1 MRRSWLL
8 SAAVLAGALALGCAD
23 QPLPPTAADPADP
36 SLGAVRFRPSFG
48 FFIFGGGGSS
58 SLAIQAGWEPGITAE
73 EICAD
78 FTGGV
83 QEEGQKGQV
92 VFAPHGFHLQT
103 SGGDA
108 TIVVYQYAAGIVTDV
123 CQLVGTPIVGT
134 GTGHFTFQIQAAD
147 FGATI
152 IHENVQGTI
161 DLAGGGQARVFGVA
175 RVTILPDGTQIMDVE
190 QVRLTPI

>member
-1 MRRSWLL
+1 MRRSLL
-8 SAAVLAGALALGCAD
+8 LPTAALAGALTLGCTD
-23 QPLPPTAADPADP
+23 RQQTPTAVDPAAP
-36 SLGAVRFRPSFG
+36 AFGAVRFRPSFG

-58 SLAIQAGWEPGITAE
+58 SLAIQAGWQPGITAE
-73 EICAD
+73 DICAD

-123 CQLVGTPIVGT
+123 CQLSGAPIVGT
-134 GTGHFTFQIQAAD
+134 GTGHFTFLVQAAD
-147 FGATI
+147 FGATT
-152 IHENVQGTI
+152 IHENVQGII
-161 DLAGGGQARVFGVA
+161 DLAGGGRARVFGVA
-175 RVTILPDGTQIMDVE
+175 RVTILPDGTQLMDVE
-190 QVRLTPI
+190 QVRLSPI